1 MRFHYVTSNIII
13 TTIMLTTIIVLIL
26 SNTNTIT
33 YSTPQ
38 PNADS
43 LIFEDSEI
51 GVKFEYPNDWVRQD
65 SFLYGPGSECS
76 SLPCNRLP
84 QVLVSKDAFVYEG
97 FSLED
102 YLNQQ
107 KLYHEYAE
115 GYQPI
120 ALNKTKI
127 GENNAYNAFHYVYS
141 TKSPLIMENEE
152 IINHEIYTTKGINLY
167 KISFTALHN
176 EQYDKYLKSFKKMI
190 DTFEIIS

>member
-1 MRFHYVTSNIII
+1 MSFHYVTSNLII
-13 TTIMLTTIIVLIL
+13 TKIMIMTTIVLIIF
-26 SNTNTIT
+26 NTNTIA

-38 PNADS
+38 SNDDS
-43 LIFEDSEI
+43 LIFEDPEI
-51 GVKFEYPNDWVRQD
+51 GVKFEYPNDWVRQG

-102 YLNQQ
+102 YMNQQ
-107 KLYHEYAE
+107 RSYHEYAE

-120 ALNKTKI
+120 ALNETKI
-127 GENNAYNAFHYVYS
+127 GEKNTFYYVYS
-141 TKSPLIMENEE
+141 TKSPFIMENEE
-152 IINHEIYTTKGINLY
+152 IINHEIYTTEGINLY
-167 KISFTALHN
+167 KISFTALLN

>member
-1 MRFHYVTSNIII
+1 MSFHYVTSNLII
-13 TTIMLTTIIVLIL
+13 TKIMIMTTIVLIIF
-26 SNTNTIT
+26 NTNTIA

-38 PNADS
+38 SNDDS
-43 LIFEDSEI
+43 LIFEDPEI
-51 GVKFEYPNDWVRQD
+51 GVKFEYPNDWVRQG
-65 SFLYGPGSECS
+65 SFLYGDGSECS

-102 YLNQQ
+102 YMNQQ
-107 KLYHEYAE
+107 RSYHEYAE

-120 ALNKTKI
+120 ALNETKI
-127 GENNAYNAFHYVYS
+127 GEKNAFYYVYS
-141 TKSPLIMENEE
+141 TKSPFIMENEE
-152 IINHEIYTTKGINLY
+152 IINHEIYTTEGINLY
-167 KISFTALHN
+167 KISFTALLN

>member
-1 MRFHYVTSNIII
+1 MIM
-13 TTIMLTTIIVLIL
+13 TTIVLIIF
-26 SNTNTIT
+26 NTNTIA

-38 PNADS
+38 SNDDS
-43 LIFEDSEI
+43 LIFEDPEI
-51 GVKFEYPNDWVRQD
+51 GVKFEYPNDWVRQG

-102 YLNQQ
+102 YMNQQ
-107 KLYHEYAE
+107 RSYHEYAE

-120 ALNKTKI
+120 ALNETKI
-127 GENNAYNAFHYVYS
+127 GEKNAFYYIYS
-141 TKSPLIMENEE
+141 TKSPFIMENEE
-152 IINHEIYTTKGINLY
+152 IINHEIYTTEGINLY
-167 KISFTALHN
+167 KISFTALLN

>member
-1 MRFHYVTSNIII
+1 MSFHYVTSNLII
-13 TTIMLTTIIVLIL
+13 TKIMIMTTIVLIIF
-26 SNTNTIT
+26 NTNTIA

-38 PNADS
+38 SNDDS
-43 LIFEDSEI
+43 LIFEDPEI
-51 GVKFEYPNDWVRQD
+51 GVKFEYPNDWVRQG

-102 YLNQQ
+102 YMNQQ
-107 KLYHEYAE
+107 RSYHEYAE

-120 ALNKTKI
+120 ALNETKI
-127 GENNAYNAFHYVYS
+127 GEKNAFYYIYS
-141 TKSPLIMENEE
+141 TKSPFIMENEE
-152 IINHEIYTTKGINLY
+152 IINHEIYTTEGINLY
-167 KISFTALHN
+167 KISFTALLN

>member
-1 MRFHYVTSNIII
+1 MSFHYVSSNTIITKIMIII
-13 TTIMLTTIIVLIL
+13 TIVLIIF
-26 SNTNTIT
+26 NTNTIA
-33 YSTPQ
+33 YSTTPQ
-38 PNADS
+38 PNTDS
-43 LIFEDSEI
+43 LIFEDPEI
-51 GVKFEYPNDWVRQD
+51 GVKFEYPNDCVRQD
-65 SFLYGPGSECS
+65 SFLYGAESECS

-84 QVLVSKDAFVYEG
+84 QVLVSKDPTVYEG

-102 YLNQQ
+102 YMNQQ
-107 KLYHEYAE
+107 RLYHEYAE

-120 ALNKTKI
+120 ALNKTKL
-127 GENNAYNAFHYVYS
+127 GENNAFHYIYS

>member
-1 MRFHYVTSNIII
+1 MSFHYVTSNLII
-13 TTIMLTTIIVLIL
+13 TKIMIMTTIVLIIF
-26 SNTNTIT
+26 NTNTIA

-38 PNADS
+38 SNADS
-43 LIFEDSEI
+43 LIFEDPEI
-51 GVKFEYPNDWVRQD
+51 GVKFEYPNDWVRQG

-102 YLNQQ
+102 YMNQQ
-107 KLYHEYAE
+107 RSYHEYAE

-120 ALNKTKI
+120 ALNETKI
-127 GENNAYNAFHYVYS
+127 GEKNAFYYVYS
-141 TKSPLIMENEE
+141 TKSPFIMENEE
-152 IINHEIYTTKGINLY
+152 IINHEIYTTEGINLY
-167 KISFTALHN
+167 KISFTALLN

>member
-1 MRFHYVTSNIII
+1 MSFHYVTSNLII
-13 TTIMLTTIIVLIL
+13 TKIMIMTTIVLIIF
-26 SNTNTIT
+26 NTNTIA

-38 PNADS
+38 SNDDS
-43 LIFEDSEI
+43 LIFEDPEI
-51 GVKFEYPNDWVRQD
+51 GVKFEYPNDWVRQG

-102 YLNQQ
+102 YMNQQ
-107 KLYHEYAE
+107 RSYHEYAE

-120 ALNKTKI
+120 ALNETKI
-127 GENNAYNAFHYVYS
+127 GEKNAFYYVYS
-141 TKSPLIMENEE
+141 TKSPFIMENEE
-152 IINHEIYTTKGINLY
+152 IINHEIYTTEGINLY
-167 KISFTALHN
+167 KISFTALLN